1 MEIQFLHE
9 TFTEKDPK
17 LLIDHIQRMVSG
29 EAPFFPVTLSLVYDR
44 LAEQTFPKNIFPGSG
59 LSGLTKSQNVTTST
73 PPVRT
78 SLFTSGVT
86 SNTSPGSGLFGPTKS
101 QNVTVSTP
109 IFDNTSSTSPSSGP

>member
-29 EAPFFPVTLSLVYDR
+29 EAPFFPTTLSLVYDR

-59 LSGLTKSQNVTTST
+59 LSGLTKNQNVTTST

-86 SNTSPGSGLFGPTKS
+86 S
-101 QNVTVSTP
+101 
-109 IFDNTSSTSPSSGP
+109 STSPSSGL